1 MSLLSASFLQA
12 EKLDQCDEFRL
23 PPDAFLQTLYLG
35 QSATSNW
42 RLELVQ

>member
-1 MSLLSASFLQA
+1 MSLINVSFFHA

-35 QSATSNW
+35 QSGTSNW